1 MKKSEKEYVCM
12 VIENEGFDYGFIH
25 YTDFKEEVKDE
36 GFHKLREEYIE
47 ARNKLA
53 KYVKYVD

>member
-1 MKKSEKEYVCM
+1 M